1 MNKNQFLVRTSDE
14 VFAIAN
20 GHNKHVTLLLV
31 QEIEQVLKNG
41 YGYLNLSSS
50 LDEVVKITSTQFQ
63 PLIQDKEVHDL
74 FSFREKGAW
83 EDDLGL
89 IRRKGGEDDKKH
101 FFHFKPEFKSVI
113 DELLSNPTFDS
124 PYKKHEQF
132 FRSAHVVFFTV
143 NMLAEQ
149 VVRIMDLFCDSDL
162 LQSIR
167 AYNKSSLRLLSY
179 DPYCEVQAAQHTDKS
194 LFTFQLW
201 ADVRGLV
208 LYDYNREP
216 IYHEHIPGKLM
227 MFLGRKMEKKFE
239 DVRNDERPLAI
250 PHEVCVSDEDKSK
263 QRNSAVFFVH
273 DQTDIVN
280 FQPSLLKVVK
290 PV

>member
-1 MNKNQFLVRTSDE
+1 MGYATIIKNMKIKVNDNVKVLSGKDRAKTGKVTQ
-14 VFAIAN
+14 VFAQN
-20 GHNKHVTLLLV
+20 GKIVVDGINK
-31 QEIEQVLKNG
+31 I
-41 YGYLNLSSS
+41 
-50 LDEVVKITSTQFQ
+50 
-63 PLIQDKEVHDL
+63 
-74 FSFREKGAW
+74 
-83 EDDLGL
+83 
-89 IRRKGGEDDKKH
+89 KKH